1 MSYTFDEQTVS
12 DLHKDASGHR
22 PGDGFWQMR
31 STASDDKKQ
40 TIWDGLLTDLEYSI
54 SSEKEADRQA
64 AAAFESLVTKT
75 IEMGAVTVRPLFA
88 GCLKVAKTSNLPSG
102 IVVSSLSRT
111 ASMNKKLRRFSMCK
125 IIGDTLLLTSIFVI
139 FYSLWMVL

>member
-12 DLHKDASGHR
+12 DLHKDASSHR
-22 PGDGFWQMR
+22 PGDGFWQMW
-31 STASDDKKQ
+31 STASDDTKQ

-75 IEMGAVTVRPLFA
+75 IEMGAGDRETAIRWLFE
-88 GCLKVAKTSNLPSG
+88 GCEDLESALWDRG
-102 IVVSSLSRT
+102 
-111 ASMNKKLRRFSMCK
+111 
-125 IIGDTLLLTSIFVI
+125 LLFVENGKYEQEVKEIFNV
-139 FYSLWMVL
+139 

>member
-1 MSYTFDEQTVS
+1 MMNKQRESKMSYTFDEQSVS

-22 PGDGFWQMR
+22 PGDGFWQMW
-31 STASDDKKQ
+31 STASDDTKQ

-75 IEMGAVTVRPLFA
+75 IEMGAGDRETAIRWLFE
-88 GCLKVAKTSNLPSG
+88 GCEDLESALWDRG
-102 IVVSSLSRT
+102 
-111 ASMNKKLRRFSMCK
+111 
-125 IIGDTLLLTSIFVI
+125 LLFVENGKYEQEVKEIFNV
-139 FYSLWMVL
+139 